1 MSKYKCPKC
10 GMEYD
15 AEGKCEMDGAKLVK
29 IDEGASHKHNHAKSN
44 NNTKHHDHT
53 QHHKMIVENFKKRF
67 VVSTVITIPILILSP
82 LVQNF
87 LNINISFGGDKYLL
101 WALSS
106 FIFFYGGWPFLKGIY
121 NELKNKQPGMMTLI
135 ALAISVAY
143 IYSGAVVFGLNGKFF
158 FWELATLI
166 DIMLLGH
173 WLEMKSVISASS
185 ALESL
190 AKLLPDVAH
199 IIKDGNINDVE
210 ISNLKKGDTLLI
222 KALERIPADGRVI
235 KGRGYVNES
244 MITGESKPIKKKPGD
259 SVIGGSQNGNSI
271 LEVVVVQSG
280 DDLYLNKAINLVK
293 EAQAFKSKTQRLAD
307 TAAKWLTGAAILSGL
322 STFIYWILC
331 RSYAA
336 L

>member
-1 MSKYKCPKC
+1 MYMYRCHKC
-10 GMEYD
+10 GMEYN
-15 AEGKCEMDGAKLVK
+15 APGKCEMDGAKLVK
-29 IDEGASHKHNHAKSN
+29 INEGASKKHSHANSN

-53 QHHKMIVENFKKRF
+53 QQHKMMVEDFKKRF

-82 LVQNF
+82 LVQGF
-87 LNINISFGGDKYLL
+87 LHINISFLGDKYLL

-106 FIFFYGGWPFLKGIY
+106 FIFFYGGLPFLKGIY
-121 NELKNKQPGMMTLI
+121 EELKNKQPGMMTLI

-143 IYSGAVVFGLNGKFF
+143 IYSGAVVFGLKGKFF

-190 AKLLPDVAH
+190 VKLLPDVAH
-199 IIKDGNINDVE
+199 IIKEGSITDVE

-222 KALERIPADGRVI
+222 KALERIPADGKVV
-235 KGRGYVNES
+235 KSEGYLDES

-271 LEVVVVQSG
+271 LEIVVEQSG
-280 DDLYLNKAINLVK
+280 DDLYLNKVINLVK
-293 EAQAFKSKTQRLAD
+293 EAQASKSKTQRLAD
-307 TAAKWLTGAAILSGL
+307 TAARWLTGVAILSGL
-322 STFIYWILC
+322 STFIYWIFC
-331 RSYAA
+331 RGLAA
-336 L
+336 